1 MSALPPEPSDH
12 ELVRRSLAG
21 EARAFAQLVEKHQRL
36 VYGVA
41 LSGARDVS
49 QAEDVAQEAF
59 VEAWRDLP
67 RLRDPSRVGSW
78 IAGIARNLARN
89 WGRGASRRQRRE
101 VATLQAA
108 QHAVPTPLDTT
119 LDRETQGL
127 VRAALAEVP
136 DAYREVLV
144 LYYVHGRSVAE
155 VASGLGISE
164 DLVKQRMSRGRR
176 ALRASIEARVEGALE
191 TLGPSKGFT
200 AAVMVA
206 VSAAM
211 VREAAAAGTA
221 GAAGKVIV
229 GMQTSKLAALGAA
242 IVVAGGVGWYG
253 LSSGARDEPAP
264 AIATQTPAAAA
275 APRESSEPSGAK
287 NVRKLAS
294 REAREKLLEQ
304 IRRAQERKLAAE
316 TTAPAV
322 AAQPRGPAWTHKTID
337 RDSPA
342 ADREYVRDAVRGLL
356 PLLVECYTAALEAQ
370 PTLAGK
376 LVVSFTIEGEPG
388 IGGLVTESA
397 VDLEK
402 SEIQDPDFGQ
412 CVQET
417 MFALEIDP
425 PADGG
430 SVKVTYPFLFQPKPE
445 T

>member
-1 MSALPPEPSDH
+1 MSARSPEPNDH

-21 EARAFAQLVEKHQRL
+21 EVRAFAQLVEKHQRL
-36 VYGVA
+36 VFGVA

-78 IAGIARNLARN
+78 IAGIARNLART
-89 WGRGASRRQRRE
+89 WGRGATRRQRRE
-101 VATLQAA
+101 VAALEVRD
-108 QHAVPTPLDTT
+108 AVPTPLDTA
-119 LDRETQGL
+119 LDRETRGL
-127 VRAALAEVP
+127 VRAALAEIP

-144 LYYVHGRSVAE
+144 LYYVHGRSVSE

-176 ALRASIEARVEGALE
+176 ALRASIEARVEGVLE

-200 AAVMVA
+200 AGVMAA
-206 VSAAM
+206 VSTAM

-221 GAAGKVIV
+221 SAAGKVFV
-229 GMQTSKLAALGAA
+229 GMQASKVAAFGAAL
-242 IVVAGGVGWYG
+242 VVAGGVGWYG
-253 LSSGARDEPAP
+253 LSSGARDEPKPDIAAVAP
-264 AIATQTPAAAA
+264 GHSAPRTAA
-275 APRESSEPSGAK
+275 APGRAD

-304 IRRAQERKLAAE
+304 IRRAREDKLVAEAAARE
-316 TTAPAV
+316 VPATARPTTTT
-322 AAQPRGPAWTHKTID
+322 RRTID
-337 RDSPA
+337 PDSPD
-342 ADREYVRDAVRGLL
+342 ADREYVREAVRGLL
-356 PLLVECYTAALEAQ
+356 PLLVECYTEALETQ

-376 LVVSFTIEGEPG
+376 LVVSFKIEGEPG

-397 VDLEK
+397 
-402 SEIQDPDFGQ
+402 IDPDNSDILDPGLGQ

-425 PADGG
+425 PAGGG
-430 SVKVTYPFLFQPKPE
+430 SIEVTYPFVFQPTPK